1 MAGGYAWWGC
11 ARQGGVN
18 GKGGMCAGETATE
31 AGGMHPTG
39 MHSCYI
45 MVSDCMQQIKIF
57 KAVIY
62 RSLPAT
68 PRKASNVS

>member
-1 MAGGYAWWGC
+1 MARGAC
-11 ARQGGVN
+11 VQERQPL
-18 GKGGMCAGETATE
+18 KR
-31 AGGMHPTG
+31 GGMHPTG

-62 RSLPAT
+62 RSLPAI